1 MSLKNRKARLDRIT
15 AHDFNTIRDT
25 IRDTAEITGL
35 SEKFLR
41 KLQKE
46 NRLPGIYSGT
56 RFMVN
61 YASLLRYLDSI
72 GQEKQ

>member
-1 MSLKNRKARLDRIT
+1 MSLKNRKTRLDRST
-15 AHDFNTIRDT
+15 AHDFNT

>member
-25 IRDTAEITGL
+25 VEITGL

>member
-1 MSLKNRKARLDRIT
+1 MSLKNRKTRLDRST
-15 AHDFNTIRDT
+15 AHDFNTIRDP
-25 IRDTAEITGL
+25 AEITGL

>member
-1 MSLKNRKARLDRIT
+1 MSLKNRKTRLDR
-15 AHDFNTIRDT
+15 

>member
-1 MSLKNRKARLDRIT
+1 M
-15 AHDFNTIRDT
+15 